1 MYRIDSVFVNA
12 KKRQRAFR
20 VIFKR
25 LLTFIASLTKL
36 DDIELSVDF
45 FFKMYLLYL
54 IFNSFCQNIILV

>member
-36 DDIELSVDF
+36 DDIEIECRLLL
-45 FFKMYLLYL
+45 KMYLL
-54 IFNSFCQNIILV
+54 

>member
-45 FFKMYLLYL
+45 FWKCIYYTLFL
-54 IFNSFCQNIILV
+54 IVFAKI